1 MEELGDPLLPNIR
14 KHKTRRT
21 NASQSRSYI
30 QTTLYPK
37 KNYSSFHSVLSIFLK
52 LVEITLS
59 VFPSKNEINEN
70 GKRLYIFESP
80 QARVY
85 ERGEAEE
92 VQFLSAD

>member
-1 MEELGDPLLPNIR
+1 MQVKVE
-14 KHKTRRT
+14 
-21 NASQSRSYI
+21 AI

-70 GKRLYIFESP
+70 GKRLSLNP
-80 QARVY
+80 L
-85 ERGEAEE
+85 
-92 VQFLSAD
+92 QFSMGHFYLCN

>member
-21 NASQSRSYI
+21 NASQSRSYSNRI
-30 QTTLYPK
+30 IYPK

-59 VFPSKNEINEN
+59 VFPAKNEINEN
-70 GKRLYIFESP
+70 GKRLSLNP
-80 QARVY
+80 L
-85 ERGEAEE
+85 
-92 VQFLSAD
+92 QFSMGHFYLCN

>member
-21 NASQSRSYI
+21 NAVKVEAI

-70 GKRLYIFESP
+70 GKRLSLNP
-80 QARVY
+80 L
-85 ERGEAEE
+85 
-92 VQFLSAD
+92 QFSMGHFYLCN